1 MSKKR
6 RGFDIDLEGD
16 LASDLD
22 GDLASDLDSD
32 LNGEDRSE
40 TDTNMAESQKKPAP
54 VTPVRRGPMASAI
67 HETAGSLRARA
78 VVEAQIRAENDALA
92 HEHVRLKALGLITD
106 LIGLDL
112 IDTWKLTR
120 DRARPRAG
128 LDDREME
135 ELASS
140 IREVGLS
147 NPIRVEAQPDG
158 RYELVQ
164 GFRRLQAYR
173 ALLAETDDAARFGT
187 IPAVIIAQGDTL
199 ERLYR
204 QMVDENMVRKDISFA
219 EMAQMAIHYAMDPGT
234 TETDPD
240 KVVAQLFG
248 SASYS
253 KRSYIRRFIRVIEA
267 LGENLLFASEIPRN
281 LGLALSERLE
291 IEPETARMI
300 RVELKSWGDNR
311 GVCDELDVL
320 RRYTR
325 DVDLDEPTRDPSLP
339 ALPRV
344 PFAAPPRGFAL
355 LPPVAGGTKLSFQLR
370 SAYGPVQCNVANGRI
385 ELRLNRDLAQFD
397 RDRLEAAAQAL
408 LDRLG

>member
-40 TDTNMAESQKKPAP
+40 TDTNMAESLQKPAP

-267 LGENLLFASEIPRN
+267 LGEQSQHLDFA
-281 LGLALSERLE
+281 AC
-291 IEPETARMI
+291 ETVRA
-300 RVELKSWGDNR
+300 DP
-311 GVCDELDVL
+311 L
-320 RRYTR
+320 RRQHPLLQVTHLLQQPAQQVWGHLTITSR
-325 DVDLDEPTRDPSLP
+325 RRHDSATQSLGRRFIAPQQSAHAELHSAHQGVVVDVAADHDDMLVTGP
-339 ALPRV
+339 AE
-344 PFAAPPRGFAL
+344 
-355 LPPVAGGTKLSFQLR
+355 
-370 SAYGPVQCNVANGRI
+370 VANSAFRRLI
-385 ELRLNRDLAQFD
+385 E
-397 RDRLEAAAQAL
+397 
-408 LDRLG
+408 